1 MVEWAQSNDAGENT
15 IPVYVSWQL
24 NERMYGDLQG
34 LDKQETRDKYGDDQV
49 HIWRRSYDVPP
60 PNGESL
66 ELLLREQYIFAIRNP
81 TYLRRREKRVCCSA
95 WK

>member
-1 MVEWAQSNDAGENT
+1 MILVR
-15 IPVYVSWQL
+15 IHPVQVSWQL

-34 LDKQETRDKYGDDQV
+34 LDKQETRDKYGDEQV

-66 ELLLREQYIFAIRNP
+66 ELTAARTIPYLQSQIIPSLEEGKTFRRNMETVFAQW
-81 TYLRRREKRVCCSA
+81 L
-95 WK
+95 